1 MSQKAATYHEAFQN
15 ELEKLNPA
23 QAEAVKQTEGPVL
36 VVAGPGTG
44 KTHILTARIGQI
56 LLTTDTQAQNIL
68 CLTFTDAGVR
78 AMRQR
83 LLHLIGPEAHR
94 VHIYTFHSFCNGII
108 QENLALFGQQRLE
121 SISELEQIELSRSL
135 LDQLDHQNPLRR
147 GKIQVYFYEKHLRG
161 LFQLMKSENWSVEML
176 NVAIDS
182 YLQSLPSRPEYI
194 YKRKTGDKKRGDL
207 KEASIKQQE
216 TRMAVLKS
224 AAALFPDYERGL
236 KQMHRY
242 DFADMIRWV
251 LDAFEN
257 NPNLLRRYQ
266 EQYLYFLIDEY
277 QDTNGAQNELIK
289 KLTSF
294 WDAPNLFIVG
304 DDDQSIFEFQGARLQ
319 NLVDFYERFKEQIKV
334 VLLQQNYRSTQA
346 ILNASKKLIDHNEQ
360 RISLKLKDLGFDKNL
375 KAALPDRVN
384 SKARPVVYEYPNVFQ
399 EETAILEKMEQLHKN
414 GVAWNKMAIIYAKHQ
429 QIISLQQRLDKTGIP
444 YQTRRRSNILDSL
457 LIRQLR
463 ALLSYFKDE
472 QQQAFSG
479 DYRLFKLL
487 HYRCFDIPALD
498 LAKLSQQLVK
508 IPYVERLSWREWIC
522 TSHQWGINLA
532 SKDQILKVGQW
543 LEASHNLINDKS
555 LAAIVERLLNGSGL
569 LAQVMKAD
577 DRIWQVQ
584 LAKTF
589 LDFVNEE
596 VTRKP
601 RLNLADLL
609 LVLDQMDANL
619 LALPM
624 RKDIELEDGVHLLT
638 AHSSKGLEFHTVFIF
653 DAVKRV
659 WEPSG
664 RSGGRQFSFPDTLTL
679 SGETYADETR
689 RRLFYVAI
697 TRAEENLFI
706 SYAAHNAKGKAQQA
720 CKYIDEIIEEGQLE
734 IQQISLNQD
743 QLLGKAFGLLEET
756 TFPQLP
762 AMEKSAIS
770 HLLDGFQLSISAW
783 NRYLS
788 CPLRFFYEVVL
799 QAPQIQRP
807 AASYGESMH
816 NALQHYFNIMI
827 ADEQHQFPAK
837 ERLVQFFTEEMH
849 QRQFYFPKDEYEHR
863 LKMGEENLVIF
874 YDQYHEDWVVNCHT
888 ELRIQNVEIEGV
900 PIKGVIDRIDVLN
913 DHELRIVDYKT
924 GSHKKDKIRSPKLPN
939 HPEGGSYW
947 RQLIFYKLLIENKG
961 SEHRKVSTA
970 SISYLDLDNEGKLFE
985 HQVKISTQEVKDFKQ
1000 LLSDSYQRIM
1010 DQEFYTGC
1018 GKETCEWCQFVTE
1031 NINPPGLSSKEIEAL
1046 DDKS

>member
-1 MSQKAATYHEAFQN
+1 MSEKAAIYHEAFQQ

-23 QAEAVKQTEGPVL
+23 QAQAVAHTEGPVL

-56 LLTTDTQAQNIL
+56 LLKTDTQAQNIL

-94 VHIYTFHSFCNGII
+94 VHIYTFHSFCNGVI
-108 QENLALFGQQRLE
+108 QENLAWFGQQRLE
-121 SISELEQIELSRSL
+121 SISELEQIELSRAL

-147 GKIQVYFYEKHLRG
+147 GKTQVYFYEKHLRG
-161 LFQLMKSENWSVEML
+161 LFQLMKSEGWTVNMV
-176 NVAIDS
+176 NQAIDD
-182 YLQSLPSRPEYI
+182 YLISLPSRPAYI
-194 YKRKTGDKKRGDL
+194 YKRKTGNKKRGDL
-207 KEASIKQQE
+207 KEASIQQE
-216 TRMAVLKS
+216 EMRMAVLRS
-224 AAALFPDYERGL
+224 AVALFPAYERGL
-236 KQMHRY
+236 RQMHRY
-242 DFADMIRWV
+242 DYADMIRWV
-251 LDAFEN
+251 LDAFEKN
-257 NPNLLRRYQ
+257 TNLLRRYQ

-319 NLVDFYERFKEQIKV
+319 NLVDYYERFKEQIKV

-346 ILNASKKLIDHNEQ
+346 ILDVSKQLIDHNEQ
-360 RISLKLKDLGFDKNL
+360 RISLKLKDLGFEKNL
-375 KAALPDRVN
+375 KAALPDRIN
-384 SKARPVVYEYPNVFQ
+384 SGAQPLIYEYPNVFQ
-399 EETAILEKMEQLHKN
+399 EETAIIEKMEQLHQK
-414 GVAWNKMAIIYAKHQ
+414 GVAWNEMAIIYAKHQ
-429 QIISLQQRLDKTGIP
+429 QITRLQDRLDKTGIP

-463 ALLSYFKDE
+463 MLLHYFKEE

-498 LAKLSQQLVK
+498 LAKLSQQLAQ
-508 IPYVERLSWREWIC
+508 IPYAKRLSWREWIC
-522 TSHQWGINLA
+522 SPHQWGTNIV
-532 SKDQILKVGQW
+532 SKEKILEVGQW
-543 LEASHNLINDKS
+543 LESTHNLINDKS
-555 LAAIVERLLNGSGL
+555 LPAIVERLLNGSGL
-569 LAQVMKAD
+569 LAQAMKAN

-596 VTRKP
+596 VARKP
-601 RLNLADLL
+601 RLNLSQLL

-638 AHSSKGLEFHTVFIF
+638 AHSSKGLEFHTVFLF

-706 SYAAHNAKGKAQQA
+706 SYAKQNAKGKPQQA
-720 CKYIDEIIEEGQLE
+720 CKYIDEITQEGQLR
-734 IQQISLNQD
+734 IQQISLEQN
-743 QLLGKAFGLLEET
+743 QLLDQAFSLLEET
-756 TFPQLP
+756 EYPQLP

-770 HLLDGFQLSISAW
+770 HLLEGFQLSISAW
-783 NRYLS
+783 NRYLD

-807 AASYGESMH
+807 AASYGESIH

-827 ADEQHQFPAK
+827 ADESNHFPEK
-837 ERLVQFFTEEMH
+837 ERLIQFFSDEMR
-849 QRQFYFPKDEYEHR
+849 QRKSYFIKEEYERR
-863 LKMGEENLVIF
+863 LAMGKQNLAIF
-874 YDQYHEDWVVNCHT
+874 YDQYHKSWVNNCRT
-888 ELRIQNVEIEGV
+888 ELRIQNVVIEGV
-900 PIKGVIDRIDVLN
+900 PLKGVIDRIDILN
-913 DHELRIVDYKT
+913 EQELRIVDYKT
-924 GSHKKDKIRSPKLPN
+924 GSHKKDKIRAPKLPN
-939 HPEGGSYW
+939 NPTGGNYW
-947 RQLIFYKLLIENKG
+947 RQLIFYKLLLENKG
-961 SEHRKVSTA
+961 GEHRKVSTA

-985 HQVKISTQEVKDFKQ
+985 HQVKISPKDIRDFKQ
-1000 LLSDSYQRIM
+1000 LLQDSYRKIM

-1018 GKETCEWCQFVTE
+1018 GKERCEWCRFVTE
-1031 NINPPGLSSKEIEAL
+1031 NINPPGLSSEEIEAL
-1046 DDKS
+1046 DDD